1 MVDGVTEPVGKP
13 PRNRWRLAFFTL
25 LAVNLGVM
33 GLMAGAVMRD
43 GGPRE
48 RMIKDLAFGPFTE
61 ALSEEDRG
69 ALRRGFLEKLP
80 DFRADRMAMRADA
93 LALIGVLRADPYDPA
108 ALRAAL
114 DQVQGRMQ
122 ARVAVGRDLLL
133 DRIDAMDVAS
143 RQAFADR
150 LEAGLRHGPGGKK
163 GD

>member
-1 MVDGVTEPVGKP
+1 MSEQSVDPVAKP
-13 PRNRWRLAFFTL
+13 PRNRWRMAFFTL

-61 ALSEEDRG
+61 ALSEEDRKE
-69 ALRRGFLEKLP
+69 LRQGFLRKLP

-122 ARVAVGRDLLL
+122 SRVAVGRDLLL
-133 DRIDAMDVAS
+133 ERIDAMDVAA

-150 LEAGLRHGPGGKK
+150 LEAGLRHGGGKK

>member
-1 MVDGVTEPVGKP
+1 MSEQSVDPNVKT

-25 LAVNLGVM
+25 LAVNLAAM

-48 RMIKDLAFGPFTE
+48 RMIKDLAFGPFTQ
-61 ALSEEDRG
+61 ALSEEDRS

-93 LALIGVLRADPYDPA
+93 LALIGVLRVEPYDPA
-108 ALRAAL
+108 ALRKAL

-122 ARVAVGRDLLL
+122 ARVAVGRALLL
-133 DRIDAMDVAS
+133 ERIDAMEPLA

-150 LEAGLRHGPGGKK
+150 LEEGLRRGPGKK